1 MYRGKGYNRDNRYNN
16 KRKSAKMWRSFFVL
30 VSGIV
35 GCYVLIAAVVV
46 FAFIRPANAQSVSQ
60 AKDYTKESAPVIGQ
74 QKQEPDKERTIRNTY
89 FVPPKITTVLI
100 LGTDQSNL
108 LTDVVI
114 LAFFN
119 RETGEIDLVSVP
131 RDTYV
136 SLSDELKKEIEA
148 AGKYIPWN
156 MKITELHSYAGGD
169 LGDYVVRGTLD
180 QAFNLSIDYTVNV
193 SLDAFRKIVNIVGPI
208 TMEIPAGG
216 LNYYDPDQNLRI
228 NVPGGVQQ
236 LTGEMAE
243 GVVRYRATYG
253 RGDLQRIEVQQEF
266 LKLLFAQVLDK
277 DTIISNAPSIL
288 ATILEYVKTDFK
300 IIEGP
305 KYLPY
310 ISKLSKDNF
319 KTRTLPGEAGYKF
332 NGEMNISYFFHDP
345 AACAELFD
353 GIIFGSADDEIIEL
367 QLYNGGTTEER
378 YNQIVKSLEDDGY
391 VVFAGGDYEGDET
404 AESRISLT
412 SNVKKENF
420 DKYFKELEAVGEMSA
435 MEEIDAVII
444 VGNKE

>member
-1 MYRGKGYNRDNRYNN
+1 MYKEDRYDRD
-16 KRKSAKMWRSFFVL
+16 RKSAKMWRSFFML

-35 GCYVLIAAVVV
+35 SCYILIASVVV
-46 FAFIRPANAQSVSQ
+46 FAFIRPANAQSESQ
-60 AKDYTKESAPVIGQ
+60 AKDYTKENAPAIE
-74 QKQEPDKERTIRNTY
+74 QKQEPDKEKTIRNTY
-89 FVPPKITTVLI
+89 FVPPKITTVLV

-114 LAFFN
+114 LGFFN

-131 RDTYV
+131 RDTYI
-136 SLSDELKKEIEA
+136 SLSPELKKEIED
-148 AGKYIPWN
+148 AGKYVPPY
-156 MKITELHSYAGGD
+156 MKVTELHSYAGGD
-169 LGDYVVRGTLD
+169 LGDYAVRETLN

-193 SLDAFRKIVNIVGPI
+193 SLDAFKKIVNIVGPI

-228 NVPGGVQQ
+228 NVPGGVQH

-266 LKLLFAQVLDK
+266 LKLLFAQVLNK
-277 DTIISNAPSIL
+277 DTLLNNAPEIL

-300 IIEGP
+300 VIEGA

-310 ISKLSKDNF
+310 ISKLSSDKF
-319 KTRTLPGEAGYKF
+319 GTSTLPGEAGSKF

-353 GIIFGSADDEIIEL
+353 GIIFSEEKDDTVEVL
-367 QLYNGGTTEER
+367 LYNGGATEEK
-378 YNQIVKSLEDDGY
+378 YNQIIENLENDG
-391 VVFAGGDYEGDET
+391 VVVVPFNGGNYDGGET
-404 AESRISLT
+404 AESRIVLGD
-412 SNVKKENF
+412 NVDLDSF
-420 DKYFKELEAVGEMSA
+420 SKYFKQLVEA
-435 MEEIDAVII
+435 DAIIGSEDFDAIII